1 MKNRTILVLS
11 VSFALL
17 ISGAMVF
24 GHAQT
29 TPVSN
34 PGAEIREATT
44 KWLASLSPEQRIDA
58 KVRYS
63 DHARLDWQFVP
74 RPKRKGLRLSDMTGK
89 EKRLAIE
96 VMRLALSAGGFAK
109 IERIRDQQN
118 YLFEVEDQ
126 DPPNCCGHYGNA
138 CG

>member
-44 KWLASLSPEQRIDA
+44 KWLATVRSTRSSGMEQTDRRCCPYSANCSIG
-58 KVRYS
+58 KRYP
-63 DHARLDWQFVP
+63 RQFWFQ
-74 RPKRKGLRLSDMTGK
+74 KTEDSSNGLRL
-89 EKRLAIE
+89 
-96 VMRLALSAGGFAK
+96 
-109 IERIRDQQN
+109 RIVLD
-118 YLFEVEDQ
+118 
-126 DPPNCCGHYGNA
+126 
-138 CG
+138 